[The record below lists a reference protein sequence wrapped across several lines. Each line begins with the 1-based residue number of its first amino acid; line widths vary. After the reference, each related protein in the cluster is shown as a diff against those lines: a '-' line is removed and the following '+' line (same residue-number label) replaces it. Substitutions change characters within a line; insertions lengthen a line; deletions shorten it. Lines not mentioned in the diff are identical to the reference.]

1 MKLKH
6 RHIISISLLLCGLLG
21 FTSCNK
27 ESFKLSCEEGE
38 EKDNSVFLTFH
49 TDVAGGF
56 SRAGEG
62 EEGADEKIRQLL
74 IVIVS
79 KEPGVPDASR
89 EQECRGVLLG
99 GR

>member
-1 MKLKH
+1 MIQERENCFLMKLKH

-21 FTSCNK
+21 FISCNK
-27 ESFKLSCEEGE
+27 ESFKLSREEGE

-56 SRAGEG
+56 SRAGES

-74 IVIVS
+74 IRDRV
-79 KEPGVPDASR
+79 ERA
-89 EQECRGVLLG
+89 G
-99 GR
+99 G